1 MLGQL
6 LPEVLFGYML
16 VITRIA
22 ALVMVVPVLGEAAIS
37 PRIRFSLA
45 FLIALVVYPVVQ
57 STLPTAAASP
67 LGLAG
72 QMAIEMVTGLFIG
85 GCARLVMSAINV
97 AGTVIAFQSGLAVAQ
112 GFDPTQG
119 SQGTLVS
126 TFLILIATVLIFIA
140 NLHHLLIAAI
150 VHSFQQ
156 FPAGQVPDV
165 GNFAELAV
173 NIMAEAFLL
182 AVQIAAPFLVYG
194 LVFYMGL
201 GLLARLMP
209 QLQVFFIAMPLNIML
224 SFIIFSMVVGVG
236 MTWFLDH
243 FETTMIVFTG

>member
-1 MLGQL
+1 MLGAF

-16 VITRIA
+16 VMTRIA
-22 ALVMVVPVLGEAAIS
+22 ALIMVVPVLGEAAIS

-57 STLPTAAASP
+57 GTLPPVAASP
-67 LGLAG
+67 FGLGV
-72 QMAIEMVTGLFIG
+72 QIFIEMMIGLFIG

-97 AGTVIAFQSGLAVAQ
+97 AGTVIAFQSGLSVAQ
-112 GFDPTQG
+112 GFDPSQG
-119 SQGTLVS
+119 SQGTLIS
-126 TFLILIATVLIFIA
+126 TFLVLIATVLIFIT

-156 FPAGQVPDV
+156 FPSGQVPDV
-165 GNFAELAV
+165 GNMAELAI
-173 NIMAEAFLL
+173 NIMAQAFLL

-201 GLLARLMP
+201 GLVARLMP

-224 SFIIFSMVVGVG
+224 SFIIFIMVVSVG

-243 FETTMIVFTG
+243 FETTMIVFTA